1 VIKVKTGY
9 LTSGQIAK
17 NLRISIS
24 TLKRWL
30 NEENALNNSARNA
43 SGWRLFSTEDLE
55 KLKVYKRERKRNGK
69 QFQVRTLTP
78 VDA

>member
-1 VIKVKTGY
+1 MKTGY